1 MKYKKSF
8 FQLIFLPAVSI
19 NKCTKNFEAVNN
31 TLQRTVAKKRKS
43 FFYETCQI
51 NTNIHHIKTFFSSV
65 LRDRNYS
72 LPLIN
77 RWSSWSVN
85 VLSFLTTN
93 AFGTSPDSGSE
104 IPITPTSAT
113 LSWRSRSSSS
123 SAGAT
128 LKTIQVSQKRVK
140 LFWYDGNTNGCD
152 FTHLESFHF
161 DELLYSIDDVNK
173 SFVIVITDIS
183 SVQPTFCV
191 NSLGSR
197 LWIIVVTF
205 HNLGMTRVL
214 L

>member
-1 MKYKKSF
+1 M
-8 FQLIFLPAVSI
+8 L
-19 NKCTKNFEAVNN
+19 
-31 TLQRTVAKKRKS
+31 
-43 FFYETCQI
+43 
-51 NTNIHHIKTFFSSV
+51 TFHCFWHV
-65 LRDRNYS
+65 NYS

-77 RWSSWSVN
+77 RWRSWSDN

-113 LSWRSRSSSS
+113 LSWRNKSSSS

-128 LKTIQVSQKRVK
+128 LKSKQVSQKCVK
-140 LFWYDGNTNGCD
+140 LFWYDDNTNSCD

-197 LWIIVVTF
+197 PWILVVTF
-205 HNLGMTRVL
+205 HNLGMTRGFLQIHSNNFLFSIEFITSLMWTRFL
-214 L
+214 LLCLQRFVEEHCLFIGLAA